1 MNHYV
6 KIPSRHFLIYAL
18 SWIKMSQL
26 KTSVT
31 IYENEYSSSCWF
43 VTSYSQ
49 ALWFSVSKKDDL
61 FPIWPLNL
69 QPSFKYSRLNIHIYM
84 WIFNLKKLKKYHLF
98 ALLNR
103 ISQLY
108 NSPSWDTGGC
118 CCQCWWV
125 QCVPSLSS
133 AIFHQPLHYF
143 DVCDL
148 WWWVAEL
155 LHNLAYNKR

>member
-1 MNHYV
+1 MLYHGSRCLSWKLQSPYMKMNILLHVGSWPVIHKLFDSLLVRRMIYSQSGHW
-6 KIPSRHFLIYAL
+6 ICSRLLNTVALIY
-18 SWIKMSQL
+18 
-26 KTSVT
+26 
-31 IYENEYSSSCWF
+31 
-43 VTSYSQ
+43 
-49 ALWFSVSKKDDL
+49 
-61 FPIWPLNL
+61 
-69 QPSFKYSRLNIHIYM
+69 IYM